1 MAIHEEQLMA
11 FVHIGGQGVW
21 IDDDSADFHPRCML
35 YCLTPL
41 AVMLLSDSLPGLAD
55 LQLAPLGFN
64 KTHAMHIA
72 NFIIV
77 GVFVIN
83 IVLMDVKIILA
94 KSIEVRVIEVRG
106 LAPVATWS
114 IRLGGI
120 IEREI
125 YQHFPCRGKLTRAIH
140 TSIGIVG
147 IITTMCFACSFVP
160 SILDCTSSD

>member
-1 MAIHEEQLMA
+1 
-11 FVHIGGQGVW
+11 
-21 IDDDSADFHPRCML
+21 
-35 YCLTPL
+35 
-41 AVMLLSDSLPGLAD
+41 
-55 LQLAPLGFN
+55 
-64 KTHAMHIA
+64 MHIA

-120 IEREI
+120 IREVWQKVWQKVVFLAVASSYTHGFFGALTYARVGTRTAARLHTTAHLHASRQHEPI
-125 YQHFPCRGKLTRAIH
+125 YEVAEELLVVFGRI
-140 TSIGIVG
+140 
-147 IITTMCFACSFVP
+147 
-160 SILDCTSSD
+160 